1 MSDVKSGSK
10 EAGSVGDLSGSDSV
24 SRNETSHNVE
34 FAKGGDTAMF
44 GQQHVGEQKP
54 GGTAHDPGADGKF
67 ATGGSGKMFGFSG
80 VQAARDG
87 ITSAR

>member
-1 MSDVKSGSK
+1 MVNKVADMHS
-10 EAGSVGDLSGSDSV
+10 SDSV
-24 SRNETSHNVE
+24 SRNETSHNVD

-54 GGTAHDPGADGKF
+54 GTTAHDPGADGKF
-67 ATGGSGKMFGFSG
+67 AKGGSNKMFGFCGSEP
-80 VQAARDG
+80 ARDG

>member
-1 MSDVKSGSK
+1 MVDK
-10 EAGSVGDLSGSDSV
+10 VGDLHGSDSV

-54 GGTAHDPGADGKF
+54 GGTAHNPGSDGKF
-67 ATGGSGKMFGFSG
+67 AAGGSNKMFGFRGSENA
-80 VQAARDG
+80 QAG
-87 ITSAR
+87 ITSAC

>member
-1 MSDVKSGSK
+1 MVNKV
-10 EAGSVGDLSGSDSV
+10 ADLHGSDSV

-34 FAKGGDTAMF
+34 FAQGGDTAMF

-54 GGTAHDPGADGKF
+54 GGTAHDVGGDGKF
-67 ATGGSGKMFGFSG
+67 AVGGSNKMFGFAGSESA
-80 VQAARDG
+80 QAG